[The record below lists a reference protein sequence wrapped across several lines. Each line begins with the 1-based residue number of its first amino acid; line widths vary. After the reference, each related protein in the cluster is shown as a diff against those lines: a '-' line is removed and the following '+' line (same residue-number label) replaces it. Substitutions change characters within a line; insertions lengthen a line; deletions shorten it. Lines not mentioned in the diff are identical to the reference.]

1 MIVACSAR
9 QTDPTRDGQVKE
21 NEIQDVLQE
30 EPVVQTSVADSSRHV
45 ARIRAYT
52 CLIPDPAID
61 RASADRAETFAPIV
75 HEIHAGLTRLSY
87 GEDRVSVESALAEKY
102 EVDDDGKQF
111 AFTLRNDLKFSDGSA
126 LTTND
131 VKWSWERAL
140 KKSSP
145 GGRAIRILGGIV
157 GADGLITGRLD
168 ELAGVEIVD
177 ERKMFVHLGKARAA
191 FPIMLTDPVAAVLNE
206 VNVAQWPTQWTND
219 AADRVRNVEFEP
231 HQLPVGAGPFML
243 VEFGVQNWHTT
254 CRIVRNPHFW
264 GESPSLDAVEFVTE
278 PLLGDAE
285 GDDIDFGAVHFARGE
300 IDMRLLVGDE
310 IAEIADGAANEPY
323 RYSDSVGPA
332 TLAYIVFNPEVAP
345 FDGLNF
351 RRAIVSASD
360 TSIFKPGDDLPVAK
374 RIVPASLRHAGADA
388 SRLPFNPDVGREYWD
403 DSSDSTMPP
412 IVFYDENPGWY
423 AYMFRQLFNQWHAEL
438 GVNVIISSSL
448 QLSDVPRRS
457 MLFAIHSPPYP
468 DVHAVL
474 SPIPTIFGVNTSPEM
489 IELSKQ
495 LEEAAAELDAVER
508 ARKYLAAENYALD
521 QALVLPIWSFEAP
534 WSHIVQPWV
543 RGFTIPR
550 YAGSVFEKVSFD
562 ETAPKR

>member
-9 QTDPTRDGQVKE
+9 PTDQPGGAHVTE
-21 NEIQDVLQE
+21 NEVRDVPQAG
-30 EPVVQTSVADSSRHV
+30 PVVETSVADGTRWV

-61 RASADRAETFAPIV
+61 RASVDRAETFAPIV

-87 GEDRVSVESALAEKY
+87 GEDRVSVESALAEKH
-102 EVDDDGKQF
+102 EVDDGGKRF
-111 AFTLRNDLKFSDGSA
+111 AFTLRNDLKFSDGNA

-140 KKSSP
+140 RKSSP
-145 GGRAIRILGGIV
+145 GGRAKRILGGIV
-157 GADGLITGRLD
+157 GADGLVSGRLD
-168 ELAGVEIVD
+168 ELTGVEIID
-177 ERKMFVHLGKARAA
+177 ERKMFVHLGKPRAT
-191 FPIMLTDPVAAVLNE
+191 FPMMLTDPVAAVLKKA
-206 VNVAQWPTQWTND
+206 NVAQWPTEWTND
-219 AADRVRNVEFEP
+219 PADSVPIVEFEP

-243 VEFGVQNWHTT
+243 VEFGVQSWHTT

-264 GESPSLDAVEFVTE
+264 GESPALDAVEFVTE
-278 PLLGDAE
+278 PISGDAE
-285 GDDIDFGAVHFARGE
+285 VDGIDFGAVHFARGE
-300 IDMRLLVGDE
+300 IDMRLLIGDE
-310 IAEIADGAANEPY
+310 ITEIAEGAANQPY
-323 RYSDSVGPA
+323 RYSDTVGPA

-374 RIVPASLRHAGADA
+374 RILPSSLRHAGADT
-388 SRLPFNPDVGREYWD
+388 SRLPFDPDAGREYLD
-403 DSSDSTMPP
+403 DSSNSTLPP

-438 GVNVIISSSL
+438 GVNVIISSSH
-448 QLSDVPRRS
+448 QLSDVPNRS
-457 MLFAIHSPPYP
+457 MLFVIHSPPYP

-474 SPIPTIFGVNTSPEM
+474 SSIPTVFGVNTSPEM
-489 IELSKQ
+489 IELRKQ
-495 LEEAAAELDAVER
+495 LEEAAAELDAAER
-508 ARKYLAAENYALD
+508 ARKYLAAENYVLD

-543 RGFTIPR
+543 HGFTIPR
-550 YAGSVFEKVSFD
+550 YSGSVFHHIEFD